1 MAVFKAHISAQV
13 TAVTKDGL
21 GAVLAEDQTD
31 GPGPSEGDV
40 IRLAIEIGMDAVRAM
55 GPQRRR
61 VAYAHLR
68 RGLPLPA

>member
-1 MAVFKAHISAQV
+1 MAVFTAHISAQV
-13 TAVTKDGL
+13 TAATKDDL
-21 GAVLAEDQTD
+21 GEVLAEDQED
-31 GPGPSEGDV
+31 GPAPSEGDV
-40 IRLAIEIGMDAVRAM
+40 IRLALEIGMDAVRTM